1 MNNNKHIAMTTYTI
15 YRAIFADSVEDIDF
29 DNLGQSFAQD
39 ESLAESFAEDF
50 LGSRGDYFMI
60 EAEVTADQINI
71 EQTSAQWLSKDWAGE
86 GEVVLNENVE
96 INIKVDGEEMTAN
109 TGFCRYEDDETRPR
123 PIECDESEITD
134 YL

>member
-1 MNNNKHIAMTTYTI
+1 MNKDKHIPTYTI
-15 YRAIFADSVEDIDF
+15 YRVIFADSIEDIDF

-50 LGSRGDYFMI
+50 LGSRGNYFMI

-71 EQTSAQWLSKDWAGE
+71 AQTNAQWLSKDWAGE
-86 GEVVLNENVE
+86 GEIVLNENEE
-96 INIKVDGEEMTAN
+96 ININIDGEEMTAN
-109 TGFCRYEDDETRPR
+109 TGFCRYEDDETRPL

-134 YL
+134 YLV